1 VPLEEELL
9 FVIGGAIGF
18 GIAMRVAHHISGCR
32 VKATFCSG
40 HPHDEHC
47 NACLFARRMTFANG
61 LLL

>member
-9 FVIGGAIGF
+9 FLIGGAIGF
-18 GIAMRVAHHISGCR
+18 EIATRVALYISGCR
-32 VKATFCSG
+32 FKATICCR

-47 NACLFARRMTFANG
+47 EACLFARRMMSANG